1 MEPVLTDGP
10 DPALNV
16 DTLSL
21 KTKYYFV
28 LLNVEAILYIG
39 ISQTL
44 FAGILIAT
52 KKPRMLANQILGAWL
67 LLICA
72 EMILVLI
79 DVKLIDLYPIKILP
93 YTYGPLL
100 LLYAKLMTSEHPSFN
115 PGYLWH
121 FLPFF
126 LFLITSLLFLDE
138 PVMNGTEGFLVTDR
152 FVSFRILYGVTF
164 FVSIT
169 AYSVATFVVIHRHQK
184 HLKELVSFSSGK
196 ITLQW
201 LLGLSITFYLGY
213 VLMFIFGGIDILVGF
228 MPFDPYELSFIGL
241 TILTFLFGVFGF
253 NQSSVFEEVVK
264 YKEPDVIPENN
275 GSGKYQRS
283 GLKKKD
289 VARYISRIE
298 EYMKKEKP
306 YLDRELTIYDLSDR
320 LDIPR
325 HFISEVINEHMGKN
339 FYNLVNEYR
348 VEEVKGRLSDPK
360 YKHLTI
366 LAIAY
371 DSGFNAKS
379 SFNTIFKEK
388 TGMTPS
394 EYLKKV
400 SARNS

>member
-1 MEPVLTDGP
+1 M
-10 DPALNV
+10 
-16 DTLSL
+16 
-21 KTKYYFV
+21 
-28 LLNVEAILYIG
+28 EAILYIG

-44 FAGILIAT
+44 FAGLLIAL
-52 KKPRMLANQILGAWL
+52 KRPRMLANQILGAWL
-67 LLICA
+67 LIICT
-72 EMILVLI
+72 EMVIVLI
-79 DVKLIDLYPIKILP
+79 DETLVELYPIKILP
-93 YTYGPLL
+93 YIYGPLL

-121 FLPFF
+121 FSPFF
-126 LFLITSLLFLDE
+126 IFLIASLLFLDE
-138 PVMNGTEGFLVTDR
+138 PVINGTDGFLVIDR
-152 FVSFRILYGVTF
+152 FVSFRIVYAVTF
-164 FVSIT
+164 FISIT

-184 HLKELVSFSSGK
+184 RLKMLVSYSSGK

-213 VLMFIFGGIDILVGF
+213 VVMFIFGGIDILMGF
-228 MPFDPYELSFIGL
+228 MPFDPYEISFIGL

-253 NQSSVFEEVVK
+253 HQSSVFEEVTK
-264 YKEPDVIPENN
+264 YKEPEIVPENN

-283 GLKKKD
+283 GLKNKD
-289 VARYISRIE
+289 VTRYIKKIE
-298 EYMKKEKP
+298 EFMQKEKP

-348 VEEVKGRLSDPK
+348 VEEVKQRLLDPV
-360 YKHLTI
+360 YRNLTI

-371 DSGFNAKS
+371 DSGFNSKS

-394 EYLKKV
+394 EYVRKV
-400 SARNS
+400 SARSS